1 VLKRIVAS
9 IVGLSVLL
17 ALYMVY
23 VRVFGHFSNL
33 EPIDPELLRAGP
45 INDSAFS
52 GNAATIHRTKQIA
65 RDVFGPDSWQA
76 NADIALNW
84 ERSGVIIYILD
95 YEPVDQKTL
104 RLVPFSLV
112 HIEATKKGNTRP
124 QIVTLEGKEALLE
137 FDRPVDP
144 IRMTTAKPLGVK
156 ITGNVQVQADRGT
169 PDPLDDLVV
178 YTDNLEFN
186 DAEKR
191 IWTAAPV
198 RIVSADTVMTGT
210 GGEVHLNL
218 DDSKKSR
225 DLPMFQGARDFILA
239 RDVQINML
247 AGAGSTL
254 MPGASPAREEPKGN
268 ADKPRLPVT
277 ISCLGPF
284 VYEFELA
291 QGRFSDTVM
300 MIRQTAEAQFDRLL
314 CDQLTIDFSKSD
326 AENDQVS
333 ESKVDDGQLQF
344 RRAHATGRAVRVLS
358 DVQAVEA
365 IGNEMEH
372 DATTGLTILRGD
384 PEVVATQAS
393 NVLHGREL
401 RFTPASQGDRSAEAV
416 GPGSIESRDP
426 TGDIRL
432 VAHWTDG
439 ARIEPHA
446 NRQQLLTLVGAAEV
460 DQPGRG
466 TLAADRVK
474 VWLSRG
480 TDDAQA
486 NDRDAADGSS
496 KWTPSRLEG
505 IGNVVAKSDQFV
517 LEASQRL
524 EMTIDDA
531 PSPTIPQATRA
542 TAGLNKS
549 QAGAKPGAQTRPGKQ
564 SSQSPANRN
573 QPAADPP
580 ESNSDK
586 PPAHLISDR
595 IRIRALRDG
604 DRTEVSEVW
613 TEGNVN
619 LDQPP
624 DDGGANA
631 AVVRGDNLYLK
642 RIDQKNHLEVTGRPA
657 HVEMNELKVDGA
669 HVCVDQPTGVAW
681 VEGKGMMV
689 MQSETSFDG
698 KKLDSPGE
706 LTIAWG
712 SNMVFT
718 GESAE
723 FGGGVEALQ
732 GASRLRCQR
741 LEAFLTDRIDISAP
755 RKKGDAAAKIEKFI
769 CTGAVTLDN
778 MEFRGDRLEKYD
790 HLESRHLE
798 FVTATGAMTAQGPG
812 IARSYSRGSANIMA
826 PQPGVMAVKSVA
838 AQKPPKANDDQLL
851 MTEVHFT
858 DRMEADRTNQ
868 IAKFFGHIEVIRAP
882 VVNENEAIDPDKLPP
897 NSMRLSCESLEMA
910 TKRGSGDKPYN
921 VMLGEGNVDIEA
933 NNVFSGRG
941 DRISYNQLH
950 ERIIFESRPGSFA
963 TLFRQTRRG
972 QRPDVTRAFKIYYEL
987 RTGNVR
993 VEGGIEVDL
1002 QEREADRKNMAKPP
1016 GKKL

>member
-1 VLKRIVAS
+1 MLKRIVVS

-23 VRVFGHFSNL
+23 VRVFGHFSSL
-33 EPIDPELLRAGP
+33 EPIDPKLLPTAS
-45 INDSAFS
+45 NTETNFTSS
-52 GNAATIHRTKQIA
+52 TATIHRTKQIA

-76 NADIALNW
+76 TADIALNW

-112 HIEATKKGNTRP
+112 YIEAAKKGNAKP

-156 ITGNVQVQADRGT
+156 IMGNVQVQADRGT

-178 YTDNLEFN
+178 YTDSLEFN

-191 IWTAAPV
+191 IWTDSPV

-210 GGEVHLNL
+210 GGEIHLNL

-225 DLPMFQGARDFILA
+225 DLPMFQGVRDFLLA

-247 AGAGSTL
+247 AGAGGGL
-254 MPGASPAREEPKGN
+254 MPGANPARDGSKDRP
-268 ADKPRLPVT
+268 DKPKMPVT
-277 ISCLGPF
+277 VSCQGPF
-284 VYEFELA
+284 IYEFDPA
-291 QGRFSDTVM
+291 QGRFSDTVT
-300 MIRQTAEAQFDRLL
+300 MIRQTGEAQFDRLL
-314 CDQLTIDFSKSD
+314 CDQLMIEFFKPNSKD
-326 AENDQVS
+326 EPALELNGG
-333 ESKVDDGQLQF
+333 ESQFEF

-358 DVQAVEA
+358 DAQAVEA
-365 IGNEMEH
+365 IGTEMEH
-372 DATTGLTILRGD
+372 DAATGLTVLRGD
-384 PEVVATQAS
+384 EVVATQAA

-401 RFTPASQGDRSAEAV
+401 KFSPSEQGERNAEAV

-426 TGDIRL
+426 ETGEIRL
-432 VAHWTDG
+432 VAHWTEG

-446 NRQQLLTLVGAAEV
+446 KGQQLLTLFGGAEV

-466 TLAADRVK
+466 TLAAERVK

-480 TDDAQA
+480 S
-486 NDRDAADGSS
+486 DAAAPSSRREDAGDSS

-505 IGNVVAKSDQFV
+505 VGNVVAKSDQFI
-517 LEASQRL
+517 LEAPHRL
-524 EMTIDDA
+524 EMVIDDA
-531 PSPTIPQATRA
+531 PTA
-542 TAGLNKS
+542 TAS
-549 QAGAKPGAQTRPGKQ
+549 QAALARTKGNESAKTGATVRPGKQ
-564 SSQSPANRN
+564 ANRSPGN
-573 QPAADPP
+573 RKQPATEPAAPDP
-580 ESNSDK
+580 NK

-604 DRTEVSEVW
+604 DRTEIAEVW
-613 TEGNVN
+613 TEGHVN

-624 DDGGANA
+624 DENGSNA

-642 RIDQKNHLEVTGRPA
+642 RIDLKNHLEVTGRPA
-657 HVEMNELKVDGA
+657 HVEMNELKVDGT

-723 FGGGVEALQ
+723 FGGGVEAHQ
-732 GASRLRCQR
+732 GTSRLRCQR
-741 LEAFLTDRIDISAP
+741 LEAFLTDRIDISSP
-755 RKKGDAAAKIEKFI
+755 RKRGEGAAKIEKFI
-769 CTGAVTLDN
+769 CTDSVALDN
-778 MEFRGDRLEKYD
+778 MEFQNDRLEKYD
-790 HLESRHLE
+790 HLEARQLE
-798 FVTATGAMTAQGPG
+798 FVSTTGQMTAQGPG
-812 IARSYSRGSANIMA
+812 IARSYSRGSTNMMA
-826 PQPGVMAVKSVA
+826 PQAGAMAVKPVA
-838 AQKPPKANDDQLL
+838 AQKPPKPNDDQLL
-851 MTEVHFT
+851 MTEIHFT

-882 VVNENEAIDPDKLPP
+882 VVDENEMIDPDNLPP
-897 NSMRLSCESLEMA
+897 NSMRLSCETLEMA
-910 TKRGSGDKPYN
+910 TKKGPGDKPYN
-921 VMLGEGNVDIEA
+921 IMLGEGNVDIEA
-933 NNVFSGRG
+933 DVFSGRG
-941 DRISYNQLH
+941 DRMSYNQLH
-950 ERIIFESRPGSFA
+950 ERIIFESRTGSYA
-963 TLFRQTRRG
+963 TLYRQTRRG
-972 QRPDVTRAFKIYYEL
+972 ERPDITRAFKIIYNL
-987 RTGNVR
+987 RTGEVK

-1002 QEREADRKNMAKPP
+1002 QEREADRKNMTRPP
-1016 GKKL
+1016 AKKL